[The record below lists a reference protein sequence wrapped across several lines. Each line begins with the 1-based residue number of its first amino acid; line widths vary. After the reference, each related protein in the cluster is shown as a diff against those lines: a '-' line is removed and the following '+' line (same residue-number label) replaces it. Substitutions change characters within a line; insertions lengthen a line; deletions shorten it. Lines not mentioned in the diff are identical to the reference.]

1 MTKKSEVIKTLN
13 LTSDDLVWYVGQ
25 GVYDMTEQY
34 EDYNEE
40 GDLRDYV
47 MDEICDV
54 FKLGR
59 DFENY
64 DEIGDLVL
72 DEVHNQLNEYH
83 HQRMVQ

>member
-1 MTKKSEVIKTLN
+1 MTKKSEVITTLN

-25 GVYDMTEQY
+25 GVIDMTEQY

-40 GDLRDYV
+40 DDLRGYV
-47 MDEICDV
+47 MELICDV

>member
-13 LTSDDLVWYVGQ
+13 LTSDDLVWYVGE

-40 GDLRDYV
+40 YDLRGYV
-47 MDEICDV
+47 MELICDD

-64 DEIGDLVL
+64 DEIDDLVL

-83 HQRMVQ
+83 DQRMVQ

>member
-1 MTKKSEVIKTLN
+1 MTKKSEVITTLN
-13 LTSDDLVWYVGQ
+13 LTDDDLVWYVGE

-40 GDLRDYV
+40 DDLRGYV
-47 MDEICDV
+47 MELICDV

-83 HQRMVQ
+83 DQRMAQ